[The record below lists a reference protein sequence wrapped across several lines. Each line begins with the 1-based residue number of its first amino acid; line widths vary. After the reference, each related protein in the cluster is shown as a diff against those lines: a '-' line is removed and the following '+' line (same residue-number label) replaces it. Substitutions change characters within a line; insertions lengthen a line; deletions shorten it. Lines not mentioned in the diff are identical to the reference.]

1 MKGSQILYIFTAFI
15 SGFSIMALEMVG
27 SRIVSPLVGASIISW
42 SALIGIT
49 LFGISLGA
57 YIGGRLA
64 DRFDNQSL
72 LVSAGGV
79 SAALLALVPL
89 LSHLFSLFI
98 IPFSLG
104 LTAVILALALVFPV
118 ALVLGAIFPI
128 LATTATR
135 GEENTGAIYGAISG
149 ASSLGSI
156 LGVFLTGFFLISF
169 FGTKNILFIL
179 AVVMGVLAALLAFF
193 GSKTSK
199 ESKIILKISLA
210 ITFLL
215 YIASTVILVK
225 PSTLLYSGDSNY
237 YHIRVMDLSIKELND
252 ARTLI
257 LDADTHSYATKEV
270 MEELYSNV
278 FPVLGILTEKNEKAL
293 FIGSGAYSMPI
304 LFAQANPETQVTVS
318 EIDPA
323 LKSIGERFFNLDS
336 ERISTVAGDGRI
348 FLSKTPDSYDVI
360 FGDAYNS
367 FISVPWHLLTREYY
381 ALVKKRLAPGGVYGM
396 SFVST
401 QGDSGQEMTQSVVA
415 TFKEAFPNYVAFAF
429 GEKKDTPQ
437 NIVLIAKNDNTPINE
452 KHLKSILSQDKDFNY
467 LADKIISLDLG
478 SDVLVFTDD
487 YAPVE
492 RLMKPVLLS
501 YLPFYRRAYS
511 NFLNEGL

>member
-1 MKGSQILYIFTAFI
+1 MKRAHIIYIFTAFI
-15 SGFSIMALEMVG
+15 SGFSVMALEMVG
-27 SRIVSPLVGASIISW
+27 SRIVSPLVGASVVSW
-42 SALIGIT
+42 SALIGVT

-57 YIGGRLA
+57 YMGGRLA
-64 DRFDNQSL
+64 DKFDSHSL
-72 LVSAGGV
+72 LVSAGSI
-79 SAALLALVPL
+79 SAALLASVPL
-89 LSHLFSLFI
+89 LSHLLSLFVL
-98 IPFSLG
+98 PFSLG
-104 LTAVILALALVFPV
+104 LTAIILALALVFPA

-128 LATTATR
+128 LATGATR
-135 GEENTGAIYGAISG
+135 GELNTGMIYGSLSG

-179 AVVMGVLAALLAFF
+179 ALVMGTLSILLAVLNL
-193 GSKTSK
+193 KISK
-199 ESKIILKISLA
+199 ESKVILKVSLA
-210 ITFLL
+210 VAGLM
-215 YIASTVILVK
+215 YLVSNMVLEK
-225 PSTLLYSGDSNY
+225 PPTLLYSADSNY
-237 YHIRVMDLSIKELND
+237 YHIRVMNLSRNELND
-252 ARTLI
+252 TRALV
-257 LDADTHSYATKEV
+257 LDADTHSYATKEI

-278 FPVLGILTEKNEKAL
+278 FPVLGILADKNEKAL

-304 LFAQANPETQVTVS
+304 LFAEANPETQVTVS

-323 LKSIGERFFNLDS
+323 LESIGERFFNLDTK
-336 ERISTVAGDGRI
+336 RIATIHGDGRI
-348 FLSKTPDSYDVI
+348 FLSRTSESYDVI

-381 ALVKKRLAPGGVYGM
+381 ALVKKRLASGGVYGM

-401 QGDSGQEMTQSVVA
+401 RGDAGQEMTQSVVA
-415 TFKEAFPNYVAFAF
+415 TFKETFPNYVTLAF

-437 NIVLIAKNDNTPINE
+437 NIVLIAKNDNTPIDE

-467 LADKIISLDLG
+467 LADKIISLDVD
-478 SDVLVFTDD
+478 SDALVFTDD

-492 RLMKPVLLS
+492 RLMNPILLS
-501 YLPFYRRAYS
+501 YLPFYRKAYS

>member
-1 MKGSQILYIFTAFI
+1 LIILLFWF
-15 SGFSIMALEMVG
+15 
-27 SRIVSPLVGASIISW
+27 PLR
-42 SALIGIT
+42 
-49 LFGISLGA
+49 GIS
-57 YIGGRLA
+57 
-64 DRFDNQSL
+64 S
-72 LVSAGGV
+72 
-79 SAALLALVPL
+79 ALLALVPI
-89 LSHLFSLFI
+89 LSHLFSLFV
-98 IPFSLG
+98 IPFSLT
-104 LTAVILALALVFPV
+104 LTAVFLALVLVFPAAV
-118 ALVLGAIFPI
+118 VLGAIFPI
-128 LATTATR
+128 LATAATR

-179 AVVMGVLAALLAFF
+179 AVVMGILAALLAFF
-193 GSKTSK
+193 SSKTSK

-278 FPVLGILTEKNEKAL
+278 FPVLGILAEKNEKAL

-336 ERISTVAGDGRI
+336 ERIPTVAGDGRI

-381 ALVKKRLAPGGVYGM
+381 ALVKKRLNPHGIYGM

-401 QGDSGQEMTQSVVA
+401 QGKSGEDMTQSVLS
-415 TFKEAFPNYVAFAF
+415 TFKEAFPNYIAFAF
-429 GEKKDTPQ
+429 GEKNDKPQ
-437 NIVLIAKNDNTPINE
+437 NIVLIAKNDNIPIDAE
-452 KHLKSILSQDKDFNY
+452 ELKKALSK
-467 LADKIISLDLG
+467 DKIFSYLSEKIIPLEAHSSAL
-478 SDVLVFTDD
+478 VLTDD

-492 RLMKPVLLS
+492 KLMKPILAS
-501 YLPFYRRAYS
+501 YLPIYRRAYS